1 MMMMM
6 AMMEMTISVS
16 NNHDIIAIELI
27 KLFRNSSIE
36 IKFEIVINLLRPGL
50 CKDKANTK

>member
-36 IKFEIVINLLRPGL
+36 IKFEIVTNLLRPGL